1 MKKIIISVIA
11 VLIIASGIICFI
23 LYSKD
28 KKSDDSYNI
37 DTVNEKV
44 DIKDNK
50 VFGEESEINQD
61 KTEEQSIDKSSK
73 STEENTN
80 ESKTNQ
86 KQPEGK
92 NEEKKSDNGNKNN
105 NNAKQNTTVVE
116 EQDSKVEKTA
126 WEELGISEYDYYHK
140 PMWSWQRIDYS
151 IDKFKTEQK
160 TKEACLSKGEEY
172 FKQGI
177 GYSCTS
183 VNSYAGT
190 YLGEMLK
197 TF

>member
-11 VLIIASGIICFI
+11 VLIIASGITCFI
-23 LYSKD
+23 FYSKHN
-28 KKSDDSYNI
+28 KGI
-37 DTVNEKV
+37 VNEKV
-44 DIKDNK
+44 DIKDNE
-50 VFGEESEINQD
+50 VFSEDSETNKD
-61 KTEEQSIDKSSK
+61 KIKEQSIDKSSK
-73 STEENTN
+73 STEENKN
-80 ESKTNQ
+80 ESKNNQ
-86 KQPEGK
+86 KQPEEK
-92 NEEKKSDNGNKNN
+92 NEEKKSDNGNKGNN
-105 NNAKQNTTVVE
+105 NTIQNTTVVE
-116 EQDSKVEKTA
+116 EQNSKVEKTA

-151 IDKFKTEQK
+151 IDEYKTEQK
-160 TKEACLSKGEEY
+160 TKEACLSKGDEY

>member
-28 KKSDDSYNI
+28 KKLDDSHNI
-37 DTVNEKV
+37 DTVSEKV

-50 VFGEESEINQD
+50 VSGEESEINQE
-61 KTEEQSIDKSSK
+61 KTKEQSIDKSSK

-80 ESKTNQ
+80 EYKTNQ

-92 NEEKKSDNGNKNN
+92 IEEKKSDNGNKSN

-116 EQDSKVEKTA
+116 EQNSKVEKTA
-126 WEELGISEYDYYHK
+126 WEGLGISEYDYYHK

-151 IDKFKTEQK
+151 VDEFKTEQK

>member
-28 KKSDDSYNI
+28 KKSDDSHNI

-50 VFGEESEINQD
+50 VFGEDSEINKD
-61 KTEEQSIDKSSK
+61 KIKEQSIDKSSE
-73 STEENTN
+73 STEENKN
-80 ESKTNQ
+80 ESKNNQ
-86 KQPEGK
+86 KQPEEE
-92 NEEKKSDNGNKNN
+92 NEEKKSDNGNKDNN
-105 NNAKQNTTVVE
+105 NTMQNTIVVE
-116 EQDSKVEKTA
+116 EQNSKVEKTA

-151 IDKFKTEQK
+151 IDEYKTEQK
-160 TKEACLSKGEEY
+160 TKEACLSKGDEY